1 MGNDYDGFISKLDM
15 AERILSE
22 MKHLS
27 TEKTKKHR
35 KQRQKGKSNY
45 QELQYTSKSVTG
57 ALMKY
62 QEKKERNEQMKY
74 LEQK

>member
-1 MGNDYDGFISKLDM
+1 MMGSLVDWTW
-15 AERILSE
+15 LSE
-22 MKHLS
+22 YCQSWSIYQQKN
-27 TEKTKKHR
+27 TKKHR
-35 KQRQKGKSNY
+35 KQRQKGKNNY

-57 ALMKY
+57 ALQKY